1 MMAIKEITKRRAY
14 IIFEI
19 LKEELMEG
27 GGTDLQ
33 AEAFRFSFLIL
44 RGSSVFLST
53 FGIGN
58 LFLNY
63 DSISE
68 IYFLL
73 RFDLPGG
80 MGLSDEE
87 EQLILI
93 HNKAVID
100 LENNANINISFNN
113 HHL

>member
-1 MMAIKEITKRRAY
+1 MMTIKEITRRRAY
-14 IIFEI
+14 LVFET

-44 RGSSVFLST
+44 RGSSVFLRT

-58 LFLNY
+58 LFLHY

-73 RFDLPGG
+73 RFDLPGEI
-80 MGLSDEE
+80 GLSDEE
-87 EQLILI
+87 EQLILV
-93 HNKAVID
+93 HNQAVID
-100 LENNANINISFNN
+100 LEKSASNGLSFS
-113 HHL
+113 

>member
-1 MMAIKEITKRRAY
+1 MIAIEDITKRRAY
-14 IIFEI
+14 IVFET

-58 LFLNY
+58 LFLHY

-73 RFDLPGG
+73 RFDLPGAI
-80 MGLSDEE
+80 GLSDEE
-87 EQLILI
+87 EQLILV

-100 LENNANINISFNN
+100 LEKNLSNSLSF
-113 HHL
+113 